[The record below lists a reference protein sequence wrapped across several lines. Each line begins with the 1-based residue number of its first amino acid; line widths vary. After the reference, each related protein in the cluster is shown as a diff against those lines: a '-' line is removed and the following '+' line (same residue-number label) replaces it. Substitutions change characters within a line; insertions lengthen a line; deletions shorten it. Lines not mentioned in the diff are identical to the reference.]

1 VQINQQIIIFS
12 GCYIKAKTPTCHM
25 VLENPEKS
33 IQSPRK
39 SNRRVEIRARARISF
54 GFRHKIDVDDDAA
67 LDFIHIMDM
76 TLSLNTLQTLTIHSS
91 TN

>member
-1 VQINQQIIIFS
+1 VFKLHVFRQLRASSGQIFVTRWHVQINQHIIIFS

-39 SNRRVEIRARARISF
+39 SHQRDEIGARATISF
-54 GFRHKIDVDDDAA
+54 GFSAQ
-67 LDFIHIMDM
+67 
-76 TLSLNTLQTLTIHSS
+76 N
-91 TN
+91 